1 MSAETPPSTAEFRP
15 KKDKNDDDGW
25 RKIIFAL
32 IFLLLSFGC
41 IFCASQW
48 ALWSITNDRVDAS
61 MLSDRMADY
70 SGGSS
75 LAANPL
81 NQAIATEVARDRDT
95 LRQTP
100 LALGVVGEIAVVPNP
115 IPTPTPTPA
124 PPTPTPTPVPAP
136 TAAPTPT
143 SAPPTPTPVPPTPTP
158 LPPTLPPPTP
168 IPPTPTPVPPT
179 PTVIP
184 PTPTTIPPTPIPPT
198 PIPPTTPPNN
208 PPTARDDIATT
219 NEDTPII
226 IDVLS
231 NDSDS
236 DGTLTPS
243 TVTVISGPANGMTT
257 VNPATGEITY
267 TPNPN
272 FFGTDT
278 FVYRVC
284 DNDGACD
291 TATVTVTVTG
301 VNDPPIAVDDS
312 ATEVIAPNPIT
323 ITVLVNDSDPDG
335 DPLTVIAVSTPANGT
350 AVINGDYTV
359 TYTPNAGFF
368 GTDTFTYTISDGL
381 LTDTATVTVTVNG
394 APVAVDDATNTIE
407 DLPKTINVLGNDYDM
422 NGDSL
427 TISGVGTP
435 ANGSVGL
442 NGDNTITYS
451 PAGNFNGTDTFTY
464 TITDGYM
471 FSTATVTVTV
481 IPINDPPV
489 AANDPSFSVSLSGSL
504 NVAAPGVLANDT
516 DIEDGPNL
524 TAELVPPPPPSASF
538 GLSSD
543 GSFYYNPIATGI
555 YTFTYIARDTLG
567 APSNPAIVT
576 ITVTP

>member
-1 MSAETPPSTAEFRP
+1 
-15 KKDKNDDDGW
+15 
-25 RKIIFAL
+25 
-32 IFLLLSFGC
+32 
-41 IFCASQW
+41 
-48 ALWSITNDRVDAS
+48 
-61 MLSDRMADY
+61 MADY

-115 IPTPTPTPA
+115 IPTPTSTPV
-124 PPTPTPTPVPAP
+124 PPTPTPTPMPAP

-143 SAPPTPTPVPPTPTP
+143 SAPPTPTPVPPTP

-168 IPPTPTPVPPT
+168 TPVPPTPTPVPPT

-184 PTPTTIPPTPIPPT
+184 PTPTTIPPTPIPPTPIPPT

-243 TVTVISGPANGMTT
+243 TVTVISGPANGVTT

-301 VNDPPIAVDDS
+301 VNDPPNAVDDV
-312 ATEVIAPNPIT
+312 ATAITMANPIT

-435 ANGSVGL
+435 ANGSVVL

-489 AANDPSFSVSLSGSL
+489 AANDTYPPPMPVGPTLS
-504 NVAAPGVLANDT
+504 VAAPGVLANDY
-516 DIEDGPNL
+516 DVEDGPNL
-524 TAELVPPPPPSASF
+524 TAQLVTPPPGILGFSP
-538 GLSSD
+538 D
-543 GSFYYNPIATGI
+543 GSFIYTPPGTGI
-555 YTFTYIARDTLG
+555 YTFTYQALDTLG
-567 APSNPAIVT
+567 APSNVA
-576 ITVTP
+576 TVVINFP